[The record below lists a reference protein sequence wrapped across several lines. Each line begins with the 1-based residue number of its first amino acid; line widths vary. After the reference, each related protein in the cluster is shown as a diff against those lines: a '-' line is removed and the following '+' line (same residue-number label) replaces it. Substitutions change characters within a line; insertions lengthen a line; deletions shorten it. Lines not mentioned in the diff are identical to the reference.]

1 MKRSKTYRI
10 SEENIEKVTAF
21 VRELEG
27 EIERR
32 KPDPVKLVSQKKYRD
47 ILEIAVTESLT
58 AERLRAMIS
67 LTRAVEELLGDEI
80 ITTPVEKLQL

>member
-21 VRELEG
+21 VRELES

-32 KPDPVKLVSQKKYRD
+32 KPDPIRLISQKKYRD
-47 ILEIAVTESLT
+47 ILEIAVAEGLS
-58 AERLRAMIS
+58 AERLKAMIS

>member
-32 KPDPVKLVSQKKYRD
+32 KPDPVKLVAQKKYRD
-47 ILEIAVTESLT
+47 ILEIAVAEGLT

-67 LTRAVEELLGDEI
+67 LTRAVEKLLGDEI